1 MKSITLL
8 TLGCALGGFLPI
20 TATAQETPNR
30 EPNVT
35 ETEKA
40 PAKAETFLQKTG
52 QAGQAEVKM
61 ATLAVEQGS
70 SDKVKMIGARLVKD
84 HSQANTELAALA
96 ALKGVK
102 IPAIEEKAAKKI
114 AELQSMEG
122 PRFDEAFLAAMS
134 ECHKKAI
141 AHFEKARGEVKDP
154 EVEAFIDKT
163 LPVLKE
169 HAKHL
174 DSAAVAKK

>member
-1 MKSITLL
+1 MKSITTL
-8 TLGCALGGFLPI
+8 TLGLALGGFLPL
-20 TATAQETPNR
+20 TAGAQETPNR

-35 ETEKA
+35 DTEKA
-40 PAKAETFLQKTG
+40 PAKAEMFIQKTG
-52 QAGQAEVKM
+52 QAGDAEVQM
-61 ATLAVEQGS
+61 ATLAVQQGS
-70 SDKVKMIGARLVKD
+70 SDKVKMLGAKLVKD
-84 HSQANTELAALA
+84 HTQVNAELAAIA

-102 IPAIEEKAAKKI
+102 IPAVEEKAAKKI

-122 PRFDEAFLAAMS
+122 PRFDEAFLKAIA
-134 ECHKKAI
+134 ECHKKDI

-169 HAKHL
+169 HAKHIG
-174 DSAAVAKK
+174 APVVKN